1 MNNRT
6 IPGLF
11 IALLIISVL
20 SAGCIQAEAASEPNL
35 IVAYPA
41 SGGFVQNA
49 AIPYPIVDSHLHYY
63 TFIARTDGFEEL
75 ISQMDAAGVER
86 AVLFGTGVVKLW
98 DEYDETQPTYYM
110 DTQSDVYY
118 FSATD
123 YMFLEELEDQPADVK
138 ERIIPFVCGINPT
151 DKTSAEYLRKVIE
164 LYPETVQGIGE
175 ILLKHDDLTGFTLGD
190 LPRADSEAMYAI
202 YDLAAEEGLPVL
214 LHSNIAMSY
223 DKNLTFIKEMQNA
236 LAHNRDTKII
246 WAHVGISRRVDVDNL
261 TGTAATLLAENDNLY
276 FDLSWVV
283 YDDYISKDDASLAEW
298 AALIEKYPD
307 RFMIG
312 TDLIGRFGNY
322 NASISRYGPLVDL
335 LSEDAARKLCS
346 ENILSLV
353 RTYD

>member
-1 MNNRT
+1 MNKKAT
-6 IPGLF
+6 LGLLLALF
-11 IALLIISVL
+11 MIAVL
-20 SAGCIQAEAASEPNL
+20 SAGSVQAVAAPEPTQ

-41 SGGFVQNA
+41 SGTFVQNA

-63 TFIARTDGFEEL
+63 TFIQRTDGFEEL
-75 ISQMDAAGVER
+75 ISQMDAAGVEK

-98 DEYDETQPTYYM
+98 DEYDEYQPTYYM
-110 DTQSDVYY
+110 DTESDVYY

-123 YMFLEELEDQPADVK
+123 YMLLEELEDQPPEVR
-138 ERIIPFVCGINPT
+138 ERIIPFVCGVNPT
-151 DKTSAEYLRKVIE
+151 DRTSVEYLRKTLE

-175 ILLKHDDLTGFTLGD
+175 ILLKHDDLTGFTLGAV
-190 LPRADSEAMYAI
+190 PRADSEAMYAI

-223 DKNLTFIKEMQNA
+223 DNNLTFIKEMQNA

-246 WAHVGISRRVDVDNL
+246 WAHVGISRRVEVDNL
-261 TGTAATLLAENDNLY
+261 AETAATLLAENDNLY
-276 FDLSWVV
+276 FDISWVV
-283 YDDYISKDDASLAEW
+283 YDDYIAQDDASLAEW
-298 AALIEKYPD
+298 AMLIEQYPD

-312 TDLIGRFGNY
+312 TDLVGRFGNY

-335 LSEDAARKLCS
+335 LSEDTARKLCS

-353 RTYD
+353 KTYD